1 MPVAVDAE
9 TTAPAAVAR
18 LGRDRLTVVAAA
30 DNWRPTYKDNIAV
43 GQ

>member
-9 TTAPAAVAR
+9 TTAPDAVGR
-18 LGRDRLTVVAAA
+18 LGRDRLTEVAVA

>member
-9 TTAPAAVAR
+9 TAAPAAVAR
-18 LGRDRLTVVAAA
+18 LGRDQLTEVAPA
-30 DNWRPTYKDNIAV
+30 DNWRLTYKDNIAV

>member
-1 MPVAVDAE
+1 MPAAVDAE
-9 TTAPAAVAR
+9 TTAPGAEAR
-18 LGRDRLTVVAAA
+18 LGRDQLTEAEPA